1 MALVGIITLMW
12 MSLLL
17 AVSYFVLLTAEKAP
31 EKVKS
36 FGKFVGA
43 VLITVALVIA
53 VAGISILVTGA
64 SPISCPMMG
73 NMQDKRPMM
82 GGMRGD
88 MQGMRGM
95 KQGMGG
101 MMNEGKM
108 PCPMMKGGMKGP
120 APVQDD
126 GSPIKCN

>member
-17 AVSYFVLLTAEKAP
+17 AISYFVLLTAEKAP

-73 NMQDKRPMM
+73 SMQGKCPMM
-82 GGMRGD
+82 GGMKGD

-95 KQGMGG
+95 MKD
-101 MMNEGKM
+101 GKM
-108 PCPMMKGGMKGP
+108 PCPMMKGGMNAP
-120 APVQDD
+120 AQPKDD

>member
-17 AVSYFVLLTAEKAP
+17 AISYFVLLTAEKAP
-31 EKVKS
+31 EKLKS

-43 VLITVALVIA
+43 VLITVSLVIA

-73 NMQDKRPMM
+73 DMQRGRCPMM
-82 GGMRGD
+82 GGM
-88 MQGMRGM
+88 M
-95 KQGMGG
+95 KD
-101 MMNEGKM
+101 GKM
-108 PCPMMKGGMKGP
+108 PCPKMKGGMRPPIKM
-120 APVQDD
+120 QED

>member
-17 AVSYFVLLTAEKAP
+17 AISYFVLLTAEKAP

-73 NMQDKRPMM
+73 
-82 GGMRGD
+82 D

-95 KQGMGG
+95 KGDMGG
-101 MMNEGKM
+101 MMKEGKM
-108 PCPMMKGGMKGP
+108 PCPMMKGGMKSP
-120 APVQDD
+120 AQPQDD

>member
-17 AVSYFVLLTAEKAP
+17 AISYFVLLTAEKAP

-43 VLITVALVIA
+43 VLITVSLVIA
-53 VAGISILVTGA
+53 VAGISIMATGA
-64 SPISCPMMG
+64 SPIACPMMG
-73 NMQDKRPMM
+73 NMQKGCPMM
-82 GGMRGD
+82 GD

-95 KQGMGG
+95 MK
-101 MMNEGKM
+101 EGKM
-108 PCPMMKGGMKGP
+108 PCPMMKGGMK
-120 APVQDD
+120 APIQTQDD

>member
-17 AVSYFVLLTAEKAP
+17 AISYFVLLTAEKAP

-64 SPISCPMMG
+64 SPISCPMME
-73 NMQDKRPMM
+73 NMQKGRPMM
-82 GGMRGD
+82 GD

-95 KQGMGG
+95 KGDMGG
-101 MMNEGKM
+101 MMR
-108 PCPMMKGGMKGP
+108 GGMKAP
-120 APVQDD
+120 AQKMDD
-126 GSPIKCN
+126 SSPIKCN

>member
-17 AVSYFVLLTAEKAP
+17 AISYFVLLTAEKAP

-43 VLITVALVIA
+43 VLITVSLVIA

-73 NMQDKRPMM
+73 
-82 GGMRGD
+82 GMKGD

-95 KQGMGG
+95 MKDGR
-101 MMNEGKM
+101 M
-108 PCPMMKGGMKGP
+108 PCPMMKGGMGMPSQSQEDK
-120 APVQDD
+120 
-126 GSPIKCN
+126 SPIKCN